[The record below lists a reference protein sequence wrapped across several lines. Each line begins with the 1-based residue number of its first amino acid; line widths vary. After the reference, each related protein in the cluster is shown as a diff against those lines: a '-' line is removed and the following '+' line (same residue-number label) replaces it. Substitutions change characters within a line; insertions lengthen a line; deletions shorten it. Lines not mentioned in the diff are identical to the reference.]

1 MAKGARELNVP
12 AFRQNRKLVASK
24 DGGLHNPSVL
34 TFNSDWNKNRV
45 QRISPRFNYPQAAA
59 LQRPVNEEDIAFM
72 SASHQEFE
80 FFSRP
85 NLYFCS
91 SGLGAWRSGKCR

>member
-1 MAKGARELNVP
+1 MREMAKGARELNVP

-72 SASHQEFE
+72 SVSHEEFE
-80 FFSRP
+80 FFPSIKST
-85 NLYFCS
+85 NFNFCS
-91 SGLGAWRSGKCR
+91 SGLGA